1 MSSFFTE
8 RNIAGTV
15 YLDMLQNF
23 LMPQFDLGEVRR
35 CEYAFPSQCV
45 GQASRYTATSTP
57 PPPDLTPLDIFVCWS
72 VRAKVYFPHLPADVD
87 LQARTT
93 GTVADVTLD
102 MLRRT
107 WKEIHYSW
115 DICRA
120 ASASHIEL

>member
-1 MSSFFTE
+1 
-8 RNIAGTV
+8 
-15 YLDMLQNF
+15 
-23 LMPQFDLGEVRR
+23 
-35 CEYAFPSQCV
+35 
-45 GQASRYTATSTP
+45 
-57 PPPDLTPLDIFVCWS
+57 
-72 VRAKVYFPHLPADVD
+72 VYFPHLPADVD